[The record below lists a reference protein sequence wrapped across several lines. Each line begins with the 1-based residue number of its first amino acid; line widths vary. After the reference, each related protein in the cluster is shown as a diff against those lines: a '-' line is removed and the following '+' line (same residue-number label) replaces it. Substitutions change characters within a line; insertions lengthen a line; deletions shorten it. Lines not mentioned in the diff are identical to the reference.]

1 MSVLTDAS
9 QYASSS
15 RVKGVFRYLLTKTG
29 QRESRERLEK
39 LLSPESLIRG
49 EDKETASRGMIKGTI
64 SECLKMGLLIEER
77 DGDDTIVAINSELP
91 TEARSKSKG
100 DGLLPQTLARLMLSA
115 DKDANQNLSTVIAW
129 YLTQDAY
136 AAPANWPE
144 VQAALLQQVGAD
156 LLGLRNDARYSQFV
170 DWICFLGF
178 AWRHSLKDKD
188 LLTPDPTAYLRGAMT
203 SLIPQRGGQPI
214 SLGDFILKLG
224 ILCPVFETGVY
235 RVEVENIV
243 RTRETEQHLSST
255 TALAL
260 LRLQD
265 EKVVDLSKRSDAP
278 VYTFP
283 DGNQNLYFSH
293 IKRLK

>member
-15 RVKGVFRYLLTKTG
+15 RVRGVFRYLLPKTG
-29 QRESRERLEK
+29 QRESREKLEK
-39 LLSPESLIRG
+39 FLSPESLIRG
-49 EDKETASRGMIKGTI
+49 GDTDTTSRGMIKGTI
-64 SECLKMGLLIEER
+64 SECLKMGLLIEDRE
-77 DGDDTIVAINSELP
+77 GDEAIVAINPELP

-100 DGLLPQTLARLMLSA
+100 DGLLPKTLAGLMMTA
-115 DKDANQNLSTVIAW
+115 DRDANRNLATVIAW

-136 AAPANWPE
+136 AAPGNWPE
-144 VQAALLQQVGAD
+144 IQAALLQQVGAD
-156 LLGLRNDARYSQFV
+156 LLGMNDARYSQFV

-178 AWRHSLKDKD
+178 AWKHSLKDKD
-188 LLTPDPTAYLRGAMT
+188 LLTPDPTAYLRVTIGT
-203 SLIPQRGGQPI
+203 LIPQRGGQPV

-224 ILCPVFETGVY
+224 TQCPIFETGVY
-235 RVEVENIV
+235 RVEVENKV

-260 LRLQD
+260 LRLQA
-265 EKVVDLSKRSDAP
+265 EKVVELSKRSDAP

-283 DGNQNLYFSH
+283 DGNQSQSFSH
-293 IKRLK
+293 IKRA